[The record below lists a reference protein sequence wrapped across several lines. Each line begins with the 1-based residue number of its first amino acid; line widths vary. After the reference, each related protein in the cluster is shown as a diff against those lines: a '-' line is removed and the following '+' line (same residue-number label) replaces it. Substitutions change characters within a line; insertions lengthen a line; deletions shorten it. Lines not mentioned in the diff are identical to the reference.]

1 MITRINPTKK
11 RYKMKKKLTGV
22 CFGEILFDVF
32 LEHKKIGGAPLNV
45 ASRLSSLGIDV
56 AMISAIGNDTNGV
69 KLSEYLKGVGIN
81 TTAVQLKEK
90 YPTGIVNVILN
101 EKGNASYDINY
112 PSAWDKIELSDVNT
126 SIVAESDFF
135 VYGSLSS
142 RDSVSRNT
150 LDELLKVAKY
160 KIFDVNLRSP
170 HYTKKNILE
179 LLQAA
184 DFIKFNDEELNE
196 ICEDLHSNKKS
207 LEQNIKFIAKETNT
221 EIVCVTL
228 GSHGAVLYCNDTFYH
243 NCGFKVNVVDTV
255 GSGDSFL
262 ASLITMLLSG
272 EDPQYAI
279 NFASAIGAIVAQ
291 NEGANP
297 VISSS
302 EIEEFLSGFSQKLP
316 QYEII

>member
-1 MITRINPTKK
+1 
-11 RYKMKKKLTGV
+11 MKKKLNGV

-45 ASRLSSLGIDV
+45 ASRLSSLGGEV
-56 AMISAIGNDTNGV
+56 SVISGVGNDLNG
-69 KLSEYLKGVGIN
+69 KELIEYLNVSGIN
-81 TTAVQLKEK
+81 TDAVQVKDN
-90 YPTGIVNVILN
+90 YQTGLVNVILN

-112 PSAWDKIELSDVNT
+112 PSAWDKIETSNENI
-126 SIVAESDFF
+126 SIVKNADFF

-150 LDELLKVAKY
+150 LDQLLAVAKY
-160 KIFDVNLRSP
+160 KIFDVNLRVP
-170 HYTKKNILE
+170 HYTKKNVLD
-179 LLQAA
+179 LLQEA
-184 DFIKFNDEELNE
+184 DFIKFNDDELNE
-196 ICEDLHSNKKS
+196 ICEDLNSNKKS

-221 EIVCVTL
+221 DTVCVTL

-262 ASLITMLLSG
+262 ASLIIMLLNG

-279 NFASAIGAIVAQ
+279 NFACAVGAIVAQ

-302 EIEEFLSGFSQKLP
+302 EIDDFLSGFDKI
-316 QYEII
+316 ETKIKEAATIHN